1 MPDQPVPAPPV
12 GQASGK
18 DPEPTAG
25 SARAPVSRNI
35 VRAEGRVVAADRT
48 ALLGHAGRT
57 VWFTGLSGSGKSTLA
72 FAVEEALVARGVA
85 AYVLDGDNVRFGLN
99 RDLGFSA
106 EDRTENIRRIGE
118 VCRLFQDAGL
128 VVLSAFISPYRAD
141 RDSVRALHPV
151 GAFVEVFVDT
161 PLDVCEERD
170 VKGLYVKARTGE
182 ISDFSG
188 ISAPYEAP
196 ESPDLTVDAT
206 GALADCVAAI
216 LRYLDELDP
225 VDGLDGPGR

>member
-1 MPDQPVPAPPV
+1 
-12 GQASGK
+12 
-18 DPEPTAG
+18 
-25 SARAPVSRNI
+25 
-35 VRAEGRVVAADRT
+35 
-48 ALLGHAGRT
+48 
-57 VWFTGLSGSGKSTLA
+57 A

-225 VDGLDGPGR
+225 VDGLDG